1 MSVMHTVPHYLA
13 VASFASYIAA
23 QKVPQE
29 RFAVEVMPTVE
40 YLELMAEP
48 AVNLPMYLQAAMMA
62 VVSFRRIRE
71 FINVDYINIRDD
83 YVDEIQINKELD
95 QDYAVSVV
103 DGYFGLNNSKT
114 NFDTLKQKDM
124 INKKEKN
131 HQKYLSSAPQSEV
144 IQLFSLNQQFQC
156 ILRGINFNIKRG
168 SLTIVVGSVGSGKS
182 SIGLALIG
190 EMKRMKG
197 SINVN
202 GSVAYCPQ
210 NAWITSN
217 SVRGNI
223 LFGNAYNES
232 RYKQTIKVCGLE
244 KDLSILPAG
253 DETAVGERGIN
264 MSGGQK
270 ARIQLARAVYSDRD
284 IYILDDPLSAVDA
297 HVGQRLFQECID
309 GQLKGKTRILLS
321 NGILE
326 HHAVHADQIIILE
339 KGQIIAQGTL
349 EEIES
354 QGIDISKYMRNKQYD
369 FIMNQNQLIKSPDI
383 QQQDKNTNPDKHP
396 LHHKHIHIVASTD
409 IPPPPPMQNIES
421 TSQEE
426 NQQTKTPEN
435 SQSNGYHIK
444 KAQSQSSISSVDT
457 QISISSFGA
466 TSPSPRL
473 YQQTQI
479 SNIIDNHIPMIKENE
494 KSQDQQLKN
503 EFISDKNDTLYQRQD
518 GNVKQLNYIPNS
530 ETQKKQQIQ
539 TVGKRVLTG
548 EEQATGAIP
557 IRAYLDYA
565 RSLAPY
571 LIVLLLLI
579 LSASAEAMCLV
590 ADYWV
595 GVIGEVE
602 QYSNISYWMK
612 VGIYCIMS
620 TYVLFAMLS
629 RSVIGGYLVKRSSR
643 RVHGKLLSSIS
654 KAPSS
659 FYDTTPLG
667 RIINRFTGDLP
678 LIDREL
684 YNTIIHVL
692 NMWFSSISAVIV
704 IAVDTALFLAFGIPV
719 LFLLFIILAIYLRAA
734 RNLMRLELMAR
745 SPVLSLYNEMTSG
758 AGLPTIRSYGMQQQW
773 RKEFVRLNDE
783 WTIRSILSHEGNLW
797 ASIMTGGLTTL
808 FTASVIFLGWMS
820 MSPAKL
826 GVAIGASFRFFEL
839 GTHLVEETVQM
850 ETRMTSYQRV
860 HFYSNSLPH
869 EIALDDEEYELEDI
883 KKKTNYKQK
892 KYNNLDDSKYLNQFL
907 LQQTDL
913 QKLNKTGIC
922 QGKKWP
928 VGSIR
933 FENVYFR
940 YRPGLPFVLRNISL
954 NISNGERI
962 GVCGRTGA
970 GKSSLCFPLF
980 RLIELNPALMPAS
993 IDVETGFPKEDEED
1007 INDNSIYQNSFEIN
1021 SSNYSHIHKH
1031 RHKDLNK
1038 GRVLIDEVDIS
1049 KVDLYRLRS
1058 CLALIPQDPI
1068 LFAGS
1073 IRTNLDVN
1081 SAAISE
1087 LNQRKYVDN
1096 FTKIQMKEDNELW
1109 EALKLVHLFTTITEL
1124 PLKLDTLVTDGGS
1137 NFSAGQ
1143 RQQICLARAILSNSS
1158 IIVLDEATSCI
1169 DAETDRKIQRTISQ
1183 QFREKTVITI
1193 AHRLETMRECDRV
1206 VVIDEGRIIEVGT
1219 PEQLQANPNSAFSR
1233 LLKSSN

>member
-1 MSVMHTVPHYLA
+1 RLFVKRIESIRERQLPSIFSITTFHQLYMSIMHTVPHYLA

-29 RFAVEVMPTVE
+29 RFAIEVMPTVQ

-62 VVSFRRIRE
+62 VVSFRRIRD
-71 FINVDYINIRDD
+71 FINVDYTNIRDD
-83 YVDEIQINKELD
+83 IVEETQINKDLD

-114 NFDTLKQKDM
+114 NLKTLKQIDI
-124 INKKEKN
+124 INKKEIN

-156 ILRGINFNIKRG
+156 ILRGINFHIKRG

-223 LFGNAYNES
+223 LFGNAFDES

-253 DETAVGERGIN
+253 DETAVGERGVN

-297 HVGQRLFQECID
+297 YVGQKLFQECID

-326 HHAVHADQIIILE
+326 LHAQRADQIIILE
-339 KGQIIAQGTL
+339 RGQIIAQGTL
-349 EEIES
+349 EEIET
-354 QGIDISKYMRNKQYD
+354 QGIDISKYMRNNQYD

-383 QQQDKNTNPDKHP
+383 QQQDKNNNPDKHP
-396 LHHKHIHIVASTD
+396 LHRKHIHIVASTD
-409 IPPPPPMQNIES
+409 IPPLPSIQNIES

-426 NQQTKTPEN
+426 NQQTNTPEN

-444 KAQSQSSISSVDT
+444 RVQSQSSISSVDS
-457 QISISSFGA
+457 QNNILSDS
-466 TSPSPRL
+466 TSQSPRL

-479 SNIIDNHIPMIKENE
+479 SNKIDHHIPMIKENE
-494 KSQDQQLKN
+494 KSQDQQQLQN
-503 EFISDKNDTLYQRQD
+503 EFGSDKKDILFKRWD
-518 GNVKQLNYIPNS
+518 GNVKQHNYIPNS

-539 TVGKRVLTG
+539 SVGKRVLTG

-571 LIVLLLLI
+571 LIVFLLLI

-612 VGIYCIMS
+612 VGIYCIMT

-629 RSVIGGYLVKRSSR
+629 RSIIGGYLVKRSSR
-643 RVHGKLLSSIS
+643 RVHGKLLSSVS

-719 LFLLFIILAIYLRAA
+719 LLLLFIILTVYLRAA
-734 RNLMRLELMAR
+734 RNLMRLELIAR

-773 RKEFVRLNDE
+773 RKEFVILNDE

-869 EIALDDEEYELEDI
+869 EIALDDEEYEIEDI
-883 KKKTNYKQK
+883 KKKKTNYKQK

-907 LQQTDL
+907 LQQSDL
-913 QKLNKTGIC
+913 QKLNETGIWE
-922 QGKKWP
+922 GKKWP

-980 RLIELNPALMPAS
+980 RLIELNPALLPAS

-1007 INDNSIYQNSFEIN
+1007 INDNIIYQNSFEIN
-1021 SSNYSHIHKH
+1021 SSNNNHIHKH
-1031 RHKDLNK
+1031 KHKDLNK
-1038 GRVLIDEVDIS
+1038 GRVLIDGVDIS

-1068 LFAGS
+1068 LFSGS

-1087 LNQRKYVDN
+1087 LNQGKQVDN
-1096 FTKIQMKEDNELW
+1096 FKKIQMKEDNELW
-1109 EALKLVHLFTTITEL
+1109 EALKLVHLFSTITEL
-1124 PLKLDTLVTDGGS
+1124 PLKLDTLVTDGGL

-1193 AHRLETMRECDRV
+1193 AHRLETMREC
-1206 VVIDEGRIIEVGT
+1206 
-1219 PEQLQANPNSAFSR
+1219 
-1233 LLKSSN
+1233 